1 MGHGEPP
8 QNLLMMNRTWV
19 SMSCL
24 VYDKWNISELC
35 KIWFVM
41 NGTWVNLACLVY
53 DKWNMGKL
61 GKVWFMMSGR

>member
-1 MGHGEPP
+1 MTNG
-8 QNLLMMNRTWV
+8 TWV
-19 SMSCL
+19 NLSCL

-41 NGTWVNLACLVY
+41 NGTWVNLVCLVY

-61 GKVWFMMSGR
+61 GMFGL